1 MIVKIVNKSSNPLP
15 EFKTQGSAGM
25 DICANLVFDPST
37 DEPTTYTEIPPGA
50 TYKIPTGIYMEI
62 PVGYECQVRTRSGMA
77 SKGICV
83 ANSPGTIDSDYRG
96 EICVL
101 LKNNNDQYYYPINHG
116 DRIAQLVFNKIEQ
129 PELYVV
135 EELSSTERGEGGFG
149 STGMT

>member
-25 DICANLVFDPST
+25 DICAAVAHVIEPNDFKLIST
-37 DEPTTYTEIPPGA
+37 GIFLEIPQ
-50 TYKIPTGIYMEI
+50 
-62 PVGYECQVRTRSGMA
+62 GYECQVRSRSGLA
-77 SKGICV
+77 NKGV
-83 ANSPGTIDSDYRG
+83 SVLNSPGTIDSDYRG
-96 EICVL
+96 EIKVIL
-101 LKNNNDQYYYPINHG
+101 INQSSASYIVSPG